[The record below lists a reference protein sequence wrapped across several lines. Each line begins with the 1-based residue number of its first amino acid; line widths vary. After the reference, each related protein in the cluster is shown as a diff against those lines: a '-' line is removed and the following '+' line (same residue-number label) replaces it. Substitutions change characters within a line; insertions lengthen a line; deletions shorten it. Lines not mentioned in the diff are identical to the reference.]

1 MDPAENAV
9 KENYE
14 IKEEIGRGAF
24 SVVKVAVHKKT
35 GRKYAIKIIE
45 KSNVGADLNRLQTE
59 IKILKQV
66 DHPNIIKLKDLYET
80 PDMLA
85 IVTELVTGG
94 ELFDKIVEQGSYSES
109 DASILVS
116 KMVSAI
122 DYLHKRGIVHRD
134 LKPENLLLKDDTSL
148 TEVKIADFGLSKIV
162 GTKFSSLMLTAC
174 GTPSYVAPEVL
185 SATGYDKEVDLW
197 SIGVIT
203 YILLCGFP
211 PFYNESLNKLFEEI
225 LHAEYDFPEEYWA
238 HISDNAKDFVSK
250 LLVVD
255 PSRRLTAAE
264 ALKHPWIASQVAA
277 NASAQSSLPQKNKD
291 KMKKYIQER
300 KSQTTFARV

>member
-1 MDPAENAV
+1 MSQS
-9 KENYE
+9 K
-14 IKEEIGRGAF
+14 
-24 SVVKVAVHKKT
+24 KKT
-35 GRKYAIKIIE
+35 GKKYAIKIIE
-45 KSNVGADLNRLQTE
+45 KTNVGADLNRLQTE

-66 DHPNIIKLKDLYET
+66 DHPNIIKLKELFET
-80 PDMLA
+80 PTMLA

-94 ELFDKIVEQGSYSES
+94 ELFDKIVAQGNYSER
-109 DASILVS
+109 DAAILVS

-122 DYLHKRGIVHRD
+122 EYLHVRGIVHRD
-134 LKPENLLLKDDTSL
+134 LKPENLLLKDPDSI
-148 TEVKIADFGLSKIV
+148 TEVKIADFGLSKVV

-225 LHAEYDFPEEYWA
+225 LSAEYDYPEEYWSD
-238 HISDNAKDFVSK
+238 ISTEAKDFVSK

-255 PSRRLTAAE
+255 PSRRLTASQT
-264 ALKHPWIASQVAA
+264 LQHPWIVSNTTGTAPAKSQ
-277 NASAQSSLPQKNKD
+277 NSLGQKFTEKI
-291 KMKKYIQER
+291 KKYSMER
-300 KSQTTFARV
+300 KSQSSISRTN